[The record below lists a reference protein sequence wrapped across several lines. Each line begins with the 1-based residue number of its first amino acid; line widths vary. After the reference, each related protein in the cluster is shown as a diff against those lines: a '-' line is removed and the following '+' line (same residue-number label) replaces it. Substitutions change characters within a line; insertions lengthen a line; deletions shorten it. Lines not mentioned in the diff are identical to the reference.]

1 MTVLIDP
8 GSNSTLF
15 REGAIRVLKLHGSR
29 QTLRINGVA
38 DSLTTFQ
45 SEYLELPIKTFF
57 VEVAT
62 LKESTLPSVT
72 RLVPF
77 FKWETLRKRWQHLD
91 YLPELRL
98 AGARIHILIG
108 LNTLT
113 TPTESRIEG
122 DNELTAEKTRLGWFL
137 KE

>member
-1 MTVLIDP
+1 M
-8 GSNSTLF
+8 
-15 REGAIRVLKLHGSR
+15 
-29 QTLRINGVA
+29 
-38 DSLTTFQ
+38 TTFQ
-45 SEYLELPIKTFF
+45 SEYLELPIETLFG
-57 VEVAT
+57 EVAT

-72 RLVPF
+72 RPVPF

-91 YLPELRL
+91 YLPELRS

-108 LNTLT
+108 LNHNTLT

-122 DNELTAEKTRLGWFL
+122 DNELTAEKTRLGWVL